1 MTRSIYLLIIL
12 IFVLNAPT
20 SHADIVSADIAR
32 AAGDYE
38 TAIAEYTSLAQTGND
53 VAQATLGYMLYVGEG
68 ISQDYE
74 AAVRWYRQAAQ
85 QGNAD
90 AQYNLAVAYAFG
102 EGVEQNFIEAVNW
115 YTRAAEQDHAIAQYS
130 LGLSYTYGEG
140 VEQNAES
147 AAYWLSRSAENGYVN
162 AQVLLGSKFH
172 TGNGVPLDYPEAA
185 RWYALAAQQ
194 GDAIAQFNL
203 GSMYRSGTGVTQNLI
218 EARRWYQMSSDQ
230 AYEPATV
237 ELNNIDRTLASSMRN
252 TQQQAAEIVPIIPE
266 EVEQQNEPIIA
277 EPVEEYVQE
286 EFIREE
292 PTTETFTLE
301 EQTPSEPVELS
312 QPTSSS
318 SVVMADDDSGL
329 LDIDTLDASLPEESS
344 SISDVMLASDND
356 LAAPENESRGFFS
369 RLFSRS
375 TNNQDGSGSE
385 TLEVPVEDYST
396 GSNEAAEVSQAT
408 DLNSEHISEEI
419 IDVPDESQSSGG
431 FFSSLF
437 RRQSSPDDT
446 NSVSSNEESQQI
458 VEMEQA
464 DQADDMEMASEA
476 EIAIQDESVDTAQE
490 QQSGGLFGSIFGRRS
505 STETTQSEN
514 AEQIAVVEQDDIV
527 EQAPSQAVEMN
538 DEDVSVQ
545 AEESSSGFFGR
556 LFGKRDSADSSITA
570 ENDDPIAMIDEEVST
585 QSSLSQSAEVSIDAA
600 NNTYEQG
607 IFEFEQKNYG
617 EAAEHFQSAAA
628 QGSLMA
634 QYRLATLYYQ
644 GLGKEQNYA
653 LAALWYRRA
662 AEQGNVDAQY
672 SLGNMYLMGE
682 GIPQDDVQA
691 RYWYK
696 EAADQ
701 GHEAAQHNVANID
714 RYSQSNTVITKDI
727 AEEILGIDES
737 LSIKMDT
744 SLDINVSESNDQAA
758 EIMVASLAPATSQ
771 TIPSSLATVD
781 YERGLAYSFGEGVA
795 KNLETAF
802 EHFMNAAKKDYVPA
816 QYKVGVAYA
825 YAEGTMEDKTQ
836 AVYWYDKAAMKGH
849 TIAQRNLGVMYEHG
863 DGINEDKVKALA
875 WYNILAQS
883 GNVMDIRRRDTLSDE
898 MNSSDISEAD
908 RLTIDIQ
915 DKINQATQ

>member
-12 IFVLNAPT
+12 TFVLHTPT

-140 VEQNAES
+140 VEQDPEN

-218 EARRWYQMSSDQ
+218 ESRRWYQMSSEQ
-230 AYEPATV
+230 GYEPATV

-252 TQQQAAEIVPIIPE
+252 TQQQAAETVPVIPE
-266 EVEQQNEPIIA
+266 EVEQQNEPIIS

-292 PTTETFTLE
+292 PTTETYILE
-301 EQTPSEPVELS
+301 TQAPSEPVELS
-312 QPTSSS
+312 QATSSS
-318 SVVMADDDSGL
+318 SIVMVDNASGL

-344 SISDVMLASDND
+344 SIPEVMLASDDD
-356 LAAPENESRGFFS
+356 LAAPENESRGFFN

-375 TNNQDGSGSE
+375 INNQDDSE
-385 TLEVPVEDYST
+385 TLEVAVEDYST
-396 GSNEAAEVSQAT
+396 VSNESPETSQAT
-408 DLNSEHISEEI
+408 DLASENISEEE
-419 IDVPDESQSSGG
+419 IDTPDATQSSRG
-431 FFSSLF
+431 FFSGLF
-437 RRQSSPDDT
+437 RRQSKPDDI
-446 NSVSSNEESQQI
+446 NPVSSNEESQQI
-458 VEMEQA
+458 T
-464 DQADDMEMASEA
+464 DMEMASDA
-476 EIAIQDESVDTAQE
+476 ETVIQDESVDTAQE
-490 QQSGGLFGSIFGRRS
+490 QQSGGLFGSLFGRRS

-514 AEQIAVVEQDDIV
+514 SEQIATVEQDDMV
-527 EQAPSQAVEMN
+527 EQAPSEPVEMN
-538 DEDVSVQ
+538 DEDVSIQ
-545 AEESSSGFFGR
+545 AEERPGGFFGR
-556 LFGKRDSADSSITA
+556 LFGRRDSANSSIT
-570 ENDDPIAMIDEEVST
+570 EGDDPITMIDEEVIT

-600 NNTYEQG
+600 NNTYDQG

-644 GLGKEQNYA
+644 GLGKEQSYA

-682 GIPQDDVQA
+682 GIPQDDAQA
-691 RYWYK
+691 RYWYN
-696 EAADQ
+696 EAANQ

-714 RYSQSNTVITKDI
+714 RYTQSNTVITKDI

-744 SLDINVSESNDQAA
+744 SLDINISESNDHAT
-758 EIMVASLAPATSQ
+758 EVMVATLAPATSQ
-771 TIPSSLATVD
+771 AIPSSLATVD

-836 AVYWYDKAAMKGH
+836 AVYWYGKAAMKGH

-863 DGINEDKVKALA
+863 YGINEDKVKALA

-898 MNSSDISEAD
+898 MNSNDISEAD